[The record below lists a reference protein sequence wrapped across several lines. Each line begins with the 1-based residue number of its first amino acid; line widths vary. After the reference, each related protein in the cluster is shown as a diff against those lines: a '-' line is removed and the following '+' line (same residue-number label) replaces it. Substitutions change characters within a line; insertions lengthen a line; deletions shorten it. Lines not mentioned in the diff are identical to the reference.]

1 MAQEKAFICV
11 GCPLGCEVTLTI
23 NDTGEVLGFAGNK
36 CKEGEK
42 YVLEEY
48 QHPVRTLTA
57 TVLTDGSSQ
66 PLLAVRTSKPILKT
80 TQLQSMQVIAG
91 ARAKPPLKMGDVV
104 IPNLLGTGVD
114 VVASSDLLS

>member
-1 MAQEKAFICV
+1 MTQNKTFICV
-11 GCPLGCEVTLTI
+11 GCPLGCAVTLTI
-23 NDTGEVLGFAGNK
+23 DDKGDVQEFTGNK
-36 CKEGEK
+36 CKEGKK

-48 QHPVRTLTA
+48 QNPVRTLTA
-57 TVLTDGSSQ
+57 TVLTEGSAY

-80 TQLQSMQVIAG
+80 KQIQGMQVIAG
-91 ARAKPPLKMGDVV
+91 VKAKPPLKMGDVV